1 MKRAQALIEPKR
13 DTMAF
18 EIYIANTRGMCA
30 GVDRAIRTVN
40 CALEKYGDKVYVLHE
55 VVHNKHV
62 VQSLEKKGAT
72 FVECIDDVPD
82 GSVLIFS
89 AHGVGL
95 EIMAK
100 AKNRNFINVIDA
112 TCPLVKRVHFKINKA
127 SQEHKKA
134 IVIGHAGHQEVIGT
148 VGQYDGDKSNVHV
161 VMSVDDVNA
170 LNLDGKNLVFAT
182 QTTLSIDEAAKT
194 VQALKAKFPEIEGPV
209 KDDTCYATQHRQEA
223 IKQLAQMCDVVLV
236 AGSKNSSNSN
246 RLREVAQSVGAV
258 AYLIDDYTDIDNSW
272 FDNAKKVGVSAG
284 ASAPEYLVQDI
295 IKHLQTLCDV
305 QVQGVGLIPADRVFP
320 LPDNI

>member
-1 MKRAQALIEPKR
+1 MKRALALIEPKR

-170 LNLDGKNLVFAT
+170 LNLDGKNLGICHT
-182 QTTLSIDEAAKT
+182 
-194 VQALKAKFPEIEGPV
+194 
-209 KDDTCYATQHRQEA
+209 
-223 IKQLAQMCDVVLV
+223 
-236 AGSKNSSNSN
+236 
-246 RLREVAQSVGAV
+246 
-258 AYLIDDYTDIDNSW
+258 DYIVN
-272 FDNAKKVGVSAG
+272 
-284 ASAPEYLVQDI
+284 
-295 IKHLQTLCDV
+295 
-305 QVQGVGLIPADRVFP
+305 
-320 LPDNI
+320 